1 MLDEKAKK
9 RAARKAGRKARRKHR
24 LGDWPPE
31 LQAVATYEFGQSR
44 EVLAALKARVT
55 QALRDPADKRR
66 MAAGLTE
73 FLASKATLAGKRFAC
88 RQLAIAGSAEN
99 VPGIAALLTNPET
112 ADMARYAL
120 EPIPGPEVDEALLK
134 ALSKTS
140 GTVKVGIINSLGQR
154 KARSAV
160 GVLGKLA
167 NSGDEQVSGAAMAAL
182 ASITR

>member
-1 MLDEKAKK
+1 MADEKANKK
-9 RAARKAGRKARRKHR
+9 AARKAERKARRKHR

-44 EVLAALKARVT
+44 EALATLKARVT
-55 QALRDPADKRR
+55 RALRDPGDKRQL
-66 MAAGLTE
+66 AADLTE
-73 FLASKATLAGKRFAC
+73 FLASRATLPGKQFVC

-112 ADMARYAL
+112 VDMARYAL
-120 EPIPGPEVDEALLK
+120 EAIPGPEVDEALMD

-140 GTVKVGIINSLGQR
+140 GVAKVGIVNSLGQR
-154 KARSAV
+154 KVRSAV
-160 GVLGKLA
+160 GVLGELA